1 MSASAIG
8 PQFLLPRRLDGT
20 DVPGG
25 PGDRFYPPVEPD
37 GSLRLL
43 SGETVLWRGQAYVG
57 EFLFTREFDDFDR
70 LWDLPEPADVVVTS
84 ERVAF
89 LCERWTAG
97 GGWRSHGM
105 APFTAMTLN
114 AVSKMRA
121 AARRR
126 GVVMVGQCRWE
137 WPAIIQLRPG
147 VVSGDRKHRAEPP
160 AILLGCRAG
169 REEGWHTLKLSGPG
183 LATPAAIDSVGN
195 TILQA
200 LISYPLTHAETLG
213 LEQRELELLSGMAA
227 ERALAVAD
235 SEEGER
241 LRLPASLL
249 IGFMSRS
256 EYDSADMDRLIDEQE
271 TDHGNQ

>member
-1 MSASAIG
+1 
-8 PQFLLPRRLDGT
+8 
-20 DVPGG
+20 
-25 PGDRFYPPVEPD
+25 
-37 GSLRLL
+37 
-43 SGETVLWRGQAYVG
+43 
-57 EFLFTREFDDFDR
+57 LFTQEFDDFDR

-89 LCERWTAG
+89 LCAQWTTG
-97 GGWRSHGM
+97 GGWRGHGVVPI
-105 APFTAMTLN
+105 AAMTLN

-137 WPAIIQLRPG
+137 WPAIIQLRPAAEP
-147 VVSGDRKHRAEPP
+147 GDRKHGAQPP

-169 REEGWHTLKLSGPG
+169 RTAGWQTLKLSGPG
-183 LATPAAIDSVGN
+183 LATPEAIDSVGN

-200 LISYPLTHAETLG
+200 LISYRLARAEILG

-227 ERALAVAD
+227 ERPFSVAG
-235 SEEGER
+235 SAEAQEFP
-241 LRLPASLL
+241 LPAALL
-249 IGFMSRS
+249 TGFMSRS

-271 TDHGNQ
+271 ADQGNQ

>member
-1 MSASAIG
+1 VSAAAID

-20 DVPGG
+20 DLPGRQD
-25 PGDRFYPPVEPD
+25 DRFYPPVEPD
-37 GSLRLL
+37 GNVRLL
-43 SGETVLWRGQAYVG
+43 AGETVLWRGQVCVG
-57 EFLFTREFDDFDR
+57 EFLFTQEFDDFDR

-89 LCERWTAG
+89 LCARWTAG

-105 APFTAMTLN
+105 APITTMALN
-114 AVSKMRA
+114 AASKMRA

-126 GVVMVGQCRWE
+126 GVVIVGQCRWE

-147 VVSGDRKHRAEPP
+147 VLSGDRLHRAEPP

-169 REEGWHTLKLSGPG
+169 SGEGWHTLKLSGPG
-183 LATPAAIDSVGN
+183 LATLAAIDSAGN

-200 LISYPLTHAETLG
+200 LISYRLTHAEILG
-213 LEQRELELLSGMAA
+213 LEQRELELLSGLAA
-227 ERALAVAD
+227 ERAFTVAD
-235 SEEGER
+235 SGEGQG
-241 LRLPASLL
+241 LRLPAALP

-256 EYDSADMDRLIDEQE
+256 AYDSADMDRLIDKHEA
-271 TDHGNQ
+271 DHGNQ